1 MSEWI
6 GETSSTVSADSCL
19 LVAYR
24 SDLFAAAR
32 VPSDSGAVSLSD
44 ASGED
49 DLVIDAVLTEVRRRV
64 QAGDEQ
70 LEDYCVSLLEMQGE
84 ANSNSNSDAASPAA
98 AASDAQ
104 PTPVAAPTPS
114 SPASACGGDCLVVR
128 LWHAAVFLGARET
141 ALGNPGA
148 KCRDWHFS
156 PSDGAFRHQLALE
169 DTDAIMEAQ
178 EHGSG

>member
-1 MSEWI
+1 MS
-6 GETSSTVSADSCL
+6 SHVSASSSL
-19 LVAYR
+19 LVTHR
-24 SDLFAAAR
+24 SDLFPAAR
-32 VPSDSGAVSLSD
+32 LPSDSGAVSLSD

-49 DLVIDAVLTEVRRRV
+49 DPVIDAVLTEVRRRV

-84 ANSNSNSDAASPAA
+84 ADSHSNSDAGSAA
-98 AASDAQ
+98 AAANSDAQ
-104 PTPVAAPTPS
+104 PTPAAASTSS
-114 SPASACGGDCLVVR
+114 SPASVCGGDCLVVR

-156 PSDGAFRHQLALE
+156 PSDAAFRHQLSLE